1 MVLPLIPVV
10 LGVGSG
16 LAAAGGVAA
25 GAVGGQQIKRA
36 QSRMRRSQEEYE
48 ARFGIHLELVDKTN
62 ERLLRLGEA
71 QARAQADVV
80 SRMSAFLKRH
90 EKQVRNSDLP
100 IVDGVDGSPTPME
113 AMAKLDPD
121 VATWVGGAIGSVA
134 VSVATPAAIRI
145 AIVQFASASTGT
157 AISALHGIAATNAT
171 LAAIGGGA
179 VAAGGG
185 GMALGA
191 TMLNVATAGPGILV
205 AGLMVKN
212 RGTKARTEA
221 AAHQAELAIAMAELD
236 EHEELLRAVRSR
248 ADELHDTLT
257 RLVARARA
265 ALDELESEPFQL
277 DRHGERLQTA
287 LLLTVSVRDVARAP
301 ITDEQGNLRKDTA
314 ALILKYRTTDTEDSD
329 D

>member
-16 LAAAGGVAA
+16 IAAAGGVAA
-25 GAVGGQQIKRA
+25 GAVGGRQIKRA
-36 QSRMRRSQEEYE
+36 QSRMRRSQAEYE
-48 ARFGIHLELVDKTN
+48 ARFSTHLERVDETN
-62 ERLLRLGEA
+62 ERLLRLGDA

-80 SRMSAFLKRH
+80 SRMAAFLKRH
-90 EKQVRNSDLP
+90 EKQVRTSDLP
-100 IVDGVDGSPTPME
+100 IVDGVDAAPTPVE

-134 VSVATPAAIRI
+134 VSVATPTAIRI

-157 AISALHGIAATNAT
+157 AIASLHGIAATNAT
-171 LAAIGGGA
+171 LAALGGGA
-179 VAAGGG
+179 IAAGGG

-221 AAHQAELAIAMAELD
+221 AAHQAELAVAMADLD
-236 EHEELLRAVRSR
+236 EREELLRAVRNR

-257 RLVARARA
+257 RLAARAGL
-265 ALDELESEPFQL
+265 ALDELESEPFEI
-277 DRHGERLQTA
+277 DRHGERLQAA
-287 LLLTVSVRDVARAP
+287 LVLTVSVRDVARAA
-301 ITDEQGNLRKDTA
+301 ITDEQGNLRKDTE
-314 ALILKYRTTDTEDSD
+314 ALILKFRTTDMEDSD

>member
-16 LAAAGGVAA
+16 IAAAGGVAA
-25 GAVGGQQIKRA
+25 GAVGGRQIKRA
-36 QSRMRRSQEEYE
+36 QSRMRRSQADYE
-48 ARFGIHLELVDKTN
+48 ARFSTHLERVDETN
-62 ERLLRLGEA
+62 DRLLRLGDA

-80 SRMSAFLKRH
+80 SRMAAFLKRH
-90 EKQVRNSDLP
+90 EKQVRTSDLP
-100 IVDGVDGSPTPME
+100 IVDGVNGSPTPVE

-134 VSVATPAAIRI
+134 VSVATPTAIRI

-157 AISALHGIAATNAT
+157 AISALHGVAATNAT
-171 LAAIGGGA
+171 LAALGGGA
-179 VAAGGG
+179 LAAGGG

-191 TMLNVATAGPGILV
+191 TMLNVATVGPGILA

-221 AAHQAELAIAMAELD
+221 DAHHTELAIAAAELD

-248 ADELHDTLT
+248 ADELHQTLS
-257 RLVARARA
+257 RLIIEAVA
-265 ALDELESEPFQL
+265 ALDDLESEPFDLSQ
-277 DRHGERLQTA
+277 HGELLQTA
-287 LLLTVSVRDVARAP
+287 LLLTVSVRNVARAS
-301 ITDEQGNLRKDTA
+301 ITDEDGNLNKATA
-314 ALILKYRTTDTEDSD
+314 ALILKFRSTDTEETHD
-329 D
+329 

>member
-48 ARFGIHLELVDKTN
+48 ARFVIHLEFVDETN
-62 ERLLRLGEA
+62 EGLLRLGEA

-90 EKQVRNSDLP
+90 EKLVRNSDLP
-100 IVDGVDGSPTPME
+100 IVDGVDGSPTPVE

-221 AAHQAELAIAMAELD
+221 AAHHAELAIAMADLD